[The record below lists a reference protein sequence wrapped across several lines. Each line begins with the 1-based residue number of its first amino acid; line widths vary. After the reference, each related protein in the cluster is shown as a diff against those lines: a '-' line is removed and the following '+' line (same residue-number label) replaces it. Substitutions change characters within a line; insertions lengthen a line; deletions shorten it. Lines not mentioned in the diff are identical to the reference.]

1 MVSELTD
8 MEDFSKIIL
17 RELLAPDE
25 NVRPQKKSPR
35 EQRPDALDHFSMPVL
50 MERVAYLR
58 KLAKVGDGSSSETL
72 KEYPQHAVM
81 LLYRS
86 RSGIAEVHENFA
98 DLFFVLDGRA
108 SLVTGGTV
116 MNAKIAAPGEIRG
129 ESIEDGA
136 RQELR
141 AGDMA
146 HVPAG
151 VPHQM
156 IVSSEKAISC
166 LVLKIRQDPQKQ

>member
-1 MVSELTD
+1 MSEPTD

-17 RELLAPDE
+17 RELFAPEE
-25 NVRPQKKSPR
+25 NVRPQRKAHR
-35 EQRPDALDHFSMPVL
+35 EQRPDAVDHFSMPVL

-72 KEYPQHAVM
+72 KEYPQHAIM

-98 DLFFVLDGRA
+98 DLFFVLDGRGA
-108 SLVTGGTV
+108 LVTGGTV
-116 MNAKIAAPGEIRG
+116 VNATPVAPGEFRG
-129 ESIEDGA
+129 DSIEDGA

-141 AGDMA
+141 AGDVA

-151 VPHQM
+151 TPHQM
-156 IVSSEKAISC
+156 IVSGEKAISC
-166 LVLKIRQDPQKQ
+166 LVMKIRQDPEKQ